1 MRLSPILL
9 WILGLVSL
17 GGSSARAVGGSIG
30 SRSSL
35 KMGNSARTSPSKNQ
49 NTAFIQEKQVRDMIM
64 RQIELLTNKRHLLP
78 KSRLKR
84 AHFGRIHKRNARRRN
99 GMGSLKSDDRNRNR
113 AEKDRKEKDR
123 NKGERNHKVQSKYK
137 KNHSKRRSLKR
148 RNLNEK
154 KNRLQLHRIS
164 SSRLR
169 QNRDQ
174 AKRHLREQNAMA
186 IANGRN
192 GRNSGRGCF
201 SNGLSMLDDLGNF
214 NCNQVP
220 SFVRTGK

>member
-1 MRLSPILL
+1 MGKSKEKRMRLSPILL
-9 WILGLVSL
+9 WILGLVTL
-17 GGSSARAVGGSIG
+17 GSARVVGST
-30 SRSSL
+30 SL
-35 KMGNSARTSPSKNQ
+35 KMGNSARTSQLKSQ
-49 NTAFIQEKQVRDMIM
+49 NAAFIQEKQVRDMIM

-84 AHFGRIHKRNARRRN
+84 ARVGRIHKRNARRK
-99 GMGSLKSDDRNRNR
+99 GGIGSLKSDNR
-113 AEKDRKEKDR
+113 AEKNRSDRKEKDR
-123 NKGERNHKVQSKYK
+123 NKGERNH
-137 KNHSKRRSLKR
+137 KR

-174 AKRHLREQNAMA
+174 AKRHLRQQNAVA

>member
-17 GGSSARAVGGSIG
+17 GGSSARVVGGSIG

-123 NKGERNHKVQSKYK
+123 NKGERNHK
-137 KNHSKRRSLKR
+137 R

-174 AKRHLREQNAMA
+174 AKRHLREQNAVA
-186 IANGRN
+186 IGRN

>member
-1 MRLSPILL
+1 MGKSKENIMRLSPILL
-9 WILGLVSL
+9 WILGLVTL
-17 GGSSARAVGGSIG
+17 GSARVVGSTG

-35 KMGNSARTSPSKNQ
+35 KMGNSARTSQLKSQ
-49 NTAFIQEKQVRDMIM
+49 NAAFIQEKQVRDMIM

-84 AHFGRIHKRNARRRN
+84 AHFGRIHKRNARRK
-99 GMGSLKSDDRNRNR
+99 GGIGSLKSDNR
-113 AEKDRKEKDR
+113 AEKNRSDRKEKDR
-123 NKGERNHKVQSKYK
+123 NKGERNH
-137 KNHSKRRSLKR
+137 KR

-174 AKRHLREQNAMA
+174 AKRHLREQNAVA
-186 IANGRN
+186 IGRN

>member
-17 GGSSARAVGGSIG
+17 GGSSARAVGDSIG

-123 NKGERNHKVQSKYK
+123 NKGERNHK
-137 KNHSKRRSLKR
+137 R

-174 AKRHLREQNAMA
+174 AKRHLREQNAVA
-186 IANGRN
+186 IGRN

>member
-17 GGSSARAVGGSIG
+17 GGSSARAVGDSIG

-123 NKGERNHKVQSKYK
+123 NKGERNHK
-137 KNHSKRRSLKR
+137 R

>member
-1 MRLSPILL
+1 MGKSKENIMRKRLSPILL
-9 WILGLVSL
+9 WILGLVTL
-17 GGSSARAVGGSIG
+17 GSARVVGSTG

-35 KMGNSARTSPSKNQ
+35 KMGNSARTSQLKSQ
-49 NTAFIQEKQVRDMIM
+49 NAAFIQEKQVRDMIM

-84 AHFGRIHKRNARRRN
+84 AHFGRIHKRNARRK
-99 GMGSLKSDDRNRNR
+99 GGIGSLKSDNR
-113 AEKDRKEKDR
+113 AEKNRSDRKEKDR
-123 NKGERNHKVQSKYK
+123 NKGERNHK
-137 KNHSKRRSLKR
+137 R

-154 KNRLQLHRIS
+154 RNRLQLHRIS

-174 AKRHLREQNAMA
+174 AKRHLREQNAVA
-186 IANGRN
+186 IGRN

>member
-1 MRLSPILL
+1 MGKSKENIMRLSPILL
-9 WILGLVSL
+9 WILGLVTL
-17 GGSSARAVGGSIG
+17 GSARVVGSTG

-35 KMGNSARTSPSKNQ
+35 KMGNSARTSQLKSQ
-49 NTAFIQEKQVRDMIM
+49 NAAFIQEKQVRDMIM

-113 AEKDRKEKDR
+113 AEKDR
-123 NKGERNHKVQSKYK
+123 NKGERNH
-137 KNHSKRRSLKR
+137 KR

-174 AKRHLREQNAMA
+174 AKRHLRQQNAVA

>member
-123 NKGERNHKVQSKYK
+123 NKGERNHK
-137 KNHSKRRSLKR
+137 R

-174 AKRHLREQNAMA
+174 AKRHLREQNAVA

>member
-9 WILGLVSL
+9 WILGLVTL
-17 GGSSARAVGGSIG
+17 GSARVVGPTG

-35 KMGNSARTSPSKNQ
+35 KMGNSARTSQLKSQ
-49 NTAFIQEKQVRDMIM
+49 NAAFIQEKQVRDMIM

-84 AHFGRIHKRNARRRN
+84 AHFGRIHKRNARRKGGIR
-99 GMGSLKSDDRNRNR
+99 SLKSDNR
-113 AEKDRKEKDR
+113 AEKDRSDRKEKDR
-123 NKGERNHKVQSKYK
+123 NKGERNH
-137 KNHSKRRSLKR
+137 KR

-174 AKRHLREQNAMA
+174 AKRHLRQQNAVA